1 MMLPRLKYLL
11 AGTLRRQLIV
21 GMTVVMAITMSVFV
35 WDQTRRQQSVLFEQQ
50 TDQAMVLAHSVAT
63 SAAVWVISRDYGG
76 LRDIVDS
83 LKQYPDARHII
94 VLDVRGRVLAHSDP
108 SRLGLYLHDLPPTA
122 KATVLQHGLS
132 QVDVASPVVLS
143 GQHIGWVRIG
153 LGTQALN
160 TKLAET
166 RERGILVG
174 LTGIVLSLIL
184 AALTGQYLT
193 RRLHAIQRVAD
204 AVQAGDSGARAK
216 VTGDDEAAQ
225 LARQFNHMLD
235 SLAQRKA
242 ALLMSESRLRAT
254 FDTALDAVVG
264 MDVQGHIVE
273 WNKSAETIFGW
284 SKREAIG
291 QALHDLIIPVQ
302 HRQAHQ
308 RGLANFLQ
316 AGEERFI
323 NHNIEITAL
332 RRSGEEFPIELSIT
346 ALKNHDLLQ
355 FTAFIADISQ
365 RKQAE
370 ERLQL
375 AASVFTHAREGIIIS
390 GLDGTII
397 DVNEA
402 FTRITGYPR
411 EEVLGQNPRIM
422 NSGRQSKAFYVNF
435 WEQLT
440 RKGHWYGEI
449 WNRRKNGELYAEM
462 LTITAV
468 RDADQRA
475 THYVGLFFDI
485 TAAKEQQQK
494 LDHIAHYDALTNLP
508 NRVLLADRLRQGMLQ
523 EQRRGKKLA
532 VVFLDLDGFKS
543 VNDNHGHET
552 GDQLLIALAT
562 RMKQCLREGD
572 TLARIGGDEFVAVL
586 GDLDDVNASVPMLI
600 RLLNVA
606 AQPTLINGEL
616 LQISASLGVTYYP
629 QTQEVEA
636 DQLLRQADQ
645 AMYQAKQSGK
655 NRYNFFDTEQDSGI
669 RSQHESIERIRQALT
684 NGEFILH
691 YQPKV
696 NLRTGEVIGCEA
708 LIRWQHPQDGLRSP
722 ALFLPIIENHPLSIE
737 LGEWVIANAL
747 AQMARWQ
754 VQGLNLP
761 VSVNVGA
768 RQLQQSNFVFRLQ
781 EILAAHPT
789 VRPSSLEIEILET
802 SALEDLARVS
812 QVIEDCRELGVSFAM
827 DDFGTGYSSLTYLR
841 RLRVNLLKID
851 QSFVSGMLNDV
862 DDLAILQGII
872 GLARSF
878 RREVIAEGVETVA
891 HGTLLLQ
898 LGCEQAQGYGIAKPM
913 PAQEL
918 PDWIAHWTPDASWGR
933 QSPIA
938 ADKLSLLYAQ
948 IEHRNW
954 ITSLQSH
961 LQGERPLPPPLEH
974 DQCHFGQWLRQEG
987 RRQFG
992 TLPQFATIEQL
1003 HHQIHA
1009 LGKEL
1014 AQLQTQGQ
1022 QARALAR
1029 LGELE
1034 ALRDTLLQQL
1044 DQLVKISQST

>member
-1 MMLPRLKYLL
+1 MMFHRLYNLL

-21 GMTVVMAITMSVFV
+21 GMAVILSITMSAFI

-63 SAAVWVISRDYGG
+63 SAAVWLISRDYGG
-76 LRDIVDS
+76 LQDIVDS
-83 LKQYPDARHII
+83 LKQYPDAQHVI
-94 VLDVRGRVLAHSDP
+94 VLDVPGRVLAHSDP

-122 KATVLQHGLS
+122 KATVLQRGTN

-143 GQHIGWVRIG
+143 GKHIGWVRVG
-153 LGTQALN
+153 LGTHALN
-160 TKLAET
+160 AKLAKT
-166 RERGILVG
+166 MQRGILVG
-174 LTGIVLSLIL
+174 MSGIVLSLAL
-184 AALTGQYLT
+184 AALTGRYLT

-235 SLAQRKA
+235 SLAQRKT
-242 ALLMSESRLRAT
+242 ALLMSESRLRIT
-254 FDTALDAVVG
+254 FDTAQNAVVG
-264 MDVQGHIVE
+264 MDDHGLIVE
-273 WNKSAETIFGW
+273 WNKSAVSIFGW
-284 SKREAIG
+284 SKSEAIG
-291 QALHDLIIPVQ
+291 QPLHDLIVPEQ
-302 HRQAHQ
+302 HRQSHQ
-308 RGLANFLQ
+308 KGLARFLET
-316 AGEERFI
+316 GEERFS
-323 NHNIEITAL
+323 NRNVEITAL
-332 RRSGEEFPIELSIT
+332 RRNGEEFPVELSVT
-346 ALKNHDLLQ
+346 ALKINDRVQ
-355 FTAFIADISQ
+355 FTAFIADISE

-370 ERLQL
+370 ERQHL

-390 GLDGTII
+390 GLNGTVI
-397 DVNEA
+397 DVNDA
-402 FTRITGYPR
+402 FTRITGYTR
-411 EEVLGQNPRIM
+411 DEVIGQNPRIM
-422 NSGRQSKAFYVNF
+422 SSGRQSKAFYMNL
-435 WEQLT
+435 WKQLI

-468 RDADQRA
+468 HDTGHRI
-475 THYVGLFFDI
+475 THYIGLFFDI

-508 NRVLLADRLRQGMLQ
+508 NRVLLADRLQQGMLQ

-562 RMKQCLREGD
+562 RLKQCLRECD

-586 GDLDDVNASVPMLI
+586 GELDDVNASAPLLT

-606 AQPTLINGEL
+606 AQPLVINGCM

-629 QTQEVEA
+629 QAQEVEA

-655 NRYNFFDTEQDSGI
+655 NRYHFFDTEQDSGI
-669 RSQHESIERIRQALT
+669 RSHNESVERARQALA
-684 NGEFILH
+684 NGEFVLH

-708 LIRWQHPQDGLRSP
+708 LIRWQHPQAGLKSP
-722 ALFLPIIENHPLSIE
+722 ALFLPILENHPLSIE

-747 AQMARWQ
+747 AQMAHWQ
-754 VQGLNLP
+754 AQGLSIP
-761 VSVNVGA
+761 VSINVGA

-781 EILAAHPT
+781 ELLAAQPEIK
-789 VRPSSLEIEILET
+789 PSSLEIEILET

-841 RLRVNLLKID
+841 RLHVNLLKID
-851 QSFVSGMLNDV
+851 RSFVSGMLNDV
-862 DDLAILQGII
+862 DDLAILLGII
-872 GLARSF
+872 GLAKSF

-913 PAQEL
+913 PAHEL
-918 PDWIAHWTPDASWGR
+918 PDWISHWKPDAAWSR
-933 QSPIA
+933 QTPIS
-938 ADKLSLLYAQ
+938 ADNISLLYAQ

-954 ITSLQSH
+954 ITSLRNY
-961 LQGERPLPPPLEH
+961 LLGECPVPPPLEH
-974 DQCHFGQWLRQEG
+974 NQCQFGQWLYQEG
-987 RRQFG
+987 LQQHG
-992 TLPQFATIEQL
+992 TLPQFVTIKQL
-1003 HHQIHA
+1003 HQQTHN
-1009 LGKEL
+1009 LGMEL
-1014 AQLQTQGQ
+1014 VQLQWRGQ
-1022 QARALAR
+1022 HAQALSR
-1029 LGELE
+1029 LPELE
-1034 ALRDTLLQQL
+1034 AMRDTFLSQL
-1044 DQLVKISQST
+1044 DQLAQTGQTG